1 MRQIFIM
8 PYKFQLT
15 LVFKLYDLFWMINDT
30 YESLKTKN
38 DH

>member
-1 MRQIFIM
+1 M

-15 LVFKLYDLFWMINDT
+15 LVFKLYYLFWMINDM